1 MVSNRSLNPLVLFT
15 MPSQK
20 LSFEESLEL
29 PEMTDD
35 ERLEL
40 DDLRESEDY
49 YNSALTDAQRNR

>member
-1 MVSNRSLNPLVLFT
+1 

>member
-1 MVSNRSLNPLVLFT
+1 
-15 MPSQK
+15 MPIQK
-20 LSFEESLEL
+20 ISFEESLEL
-29 PEMTDD
+29 PEMTED